1 MEFILQEKFN
11 GYNLRIGGKDFYQ
24 NYLQHKRIYRK
35 SWKRHKKIVR
45 DLDDLKVQSYSSSF
59 QKCYDKILPKIY
71 SNDISSINDN
81 LFTRGTIY
89 FYNILQFES

>member
-11 GYNLRIGGKDFYQ
+11 GYNLRIGGVDFYQ
-24 NYLQHKRIYRK
+24 SYLQQKRKHKN
-35 SWKRHKKIVR
+35 SWRRNKKIVR

-59 QKCYDKILPKIY
+59 QKSYNKILPRIY

-81 LFTRGTIY
+81 LFTRG
-89 FYNILQFES
+89 NIFHKN